1 MQKTGKNP
9 DSAVWYV
16 NSLQLKIVV
25 GVEQDPFVFT
35 IFLIFTGAAVMATL
49 ALYARQSLLVAYVV
63 LGILL
68 GPSVLGWVG
77 HAGLVEDISHIGII
91 FLLFLLGLNLNP
103 AELLHMMRKTSWIT
117 LVSSL
122 LFGLGGMLVALVF
135 SFGFEEALLIGA
147 VMTFSSTIIG
157 LKLLPTSALHHQ
169 RTGEFII
176 SILLLQDLLAIG
188 LLIYIQG
195 RGSGIES
202 VWTPLLLILKLP
214 LLGLIAWLI
223 TRYLLIRLIRRFDKI
238 QEYIFLTAIGWCL
251 GLAELALAMGL
262 SAEIGAFIA
271 GVALASSPIA
281 LFVSESLKPLR
292 DFFLVLFFFALGAK
306 MDLSVA
312 MPVLLPAL
320 ILAALSLSLKP
331 PVFRWLIERLGESK
345 KRASEIGI
353 RLGQL
358 SEFSLLVSVV
368 ALEASVI
375 GHKAAYL
382 IQFATLFSFI
392 GSSYWIVQKLPTPIA
407 LKDELR
413 LD

>member
-1 MQKTGKNP
+1 M
-9 DSAVWYV
+9 
-16 NSLQLKIVV
+16 
-25 GVEQDPFVFT
+25 EQDPVVFT
-35 IFLIFTGAAVMATL
+35 IFLIFTGAALVATL
-49 ALYARQSLLVAYVV
+49 ALFARQSLLVAYVL

-68 GPSVLGWVG
+68 GPSVLG
-77 HAGLVEDISHIGII
+77 LISDPTLIEEISHIGII

-103 AELLHMMRKTSWIT
+103 RELLQMMRKTSWIT

-122 LFGLGGMLVALVF
+122 LFGLCGLLVALVF
-135 SFGFEEALLIGA
+135 GFPFGESLLIGA

-157 LKLLPTSALHHQ
+157 LKLLPTSVLHHQ

-176 SILLLQDLLAIG
+176 SILLLQDLLAIA
-188 LLIYIQG
+188 LLIFIQG
-195 RGSGIES
+195 QGSGNMSLWE
-202 VWTPLLLILKLP
+202 PLLLLLKLP
-214 LLGLIAWLI
+214 LLGLFAWLM
-223 TRYLLIRLIRRFDKI
+223 TRYVLIPLIRRFDKI

-251 GLAELALAMGL
+251 GMAELSVAIGL

-271 GVALASSPIA
+271 GVALATSPIA

-292 DFFLVLFFFALGAK
+292 DFFLVLFFFALGARV
-306 MDLSVA
+306 DLALA
-312 MPVLLPAL
+312 MPVMVPAL
-320 ILAALSLSLKP
+320 ILAAVGLLIKP
-331 PVFRWLIERLGESK
+331 PVFRWLISRLGESE
-345 KRASEIGI
+345 RRGREIGL

-368 ALEASVI
+368 AVDAAVI
-375 GHKAAYL
+375 SMDAAYL

-392 GSSYWIVQKLPTPIA
+392 ASSYWIVQKLPTPIA